1 MLSRITSFLRN
12 TFGKR
17 RDDRDL
23 DVEVREYAEMVA
35 EEKMREGMNPEEAR
49 RTARLEIGGVE
60 QVKENVREARA
71 GAWLDS
77 LLQDLRYGARMLVKN
92 PGFTAI
98 AVLTL
103 ALGIGANTAI
113 FTLTYAVILKS
124 LPVPNPQQLVR
135 YTFRSSTQDLGLS
148 GPLYDA
154 LRKHEDATQDLLAWS
169 SADFAVQENNAV
181 TDIKGALM
189 SGNGFRVLQLQPFL
203 GRVFSEPDD
212 QPAGGSN
219 GYQALLSYTY
229 WKENF
234 RGARDVLGRSLN
246 INGKEVTVAGVL
258 PKGFEGLIVGQR
270 TDIVLPLAFEEV
282 LYSAHP
288 RHSPGSAYLTVIGRL
303 KPGVSLRAARVDL
316 LATQNS
322 VREEADPSHKYL
334 GGFLA
339 AFRLGIE
346 SGSSGRS
353 SLRYTDARPLIVL
366 EILVGLVLLL
376 CCANTALLVLARV
389 SNRVR
394 EFAVRS
400 ALGAPRSRLFRQ
412 VMSEVVLLASCG
424 LVAGMALGWAAAKS
438 LVSMLAAIGQPPPLD
453 AAPQFAVL
461 AFTAAI
467 SVFSALA
474 AGAWPA
480 VRASHVSPILGLKD
494 GGTGSSPRALG
505 KWVVPVQ
512 VAVSVVLLAAA
523 SLLSASFLRLLL
535 QDSGFRSEGTV
546 MAEVDFSASKVTNA
560 VATQDAL
567 ETVGAL
573 ANAPGIDSAAV
584 MSTPP
589 LHGWWT
595 VSHYYSLDHNGA
607 VHADMQ
613 TWEEVVSTDYFAAIG
628 TPILEGRGF
637 SRADSGGA
645 PVCVLSASAAQYFF
659 PGEVAMGR
667 FMYAGG
673 LDPAID
679 GKSKAAPVDTC
690 QVIGISADAR
700 FQSIREGAQRA
711 IYEVIPHKELRSY
724 FFLVVRSRKEQLAI
738 AAIRDAV
745 RKYVPGSPEPTVFT
759 FNELLAAHLRQERML
774 MALSVCFAGV
784 ALLLTALGLY
794 GLLSR
799 SVVVRTKEIGLRRA
813 LGAHPRDAVLLV
825 LRQGLSLVIVGT
837 VVGSVAAFGVLKLPH
852 SLLLGMQP
860 DNPLLLAAT
869 VATLFLVALAA
880 SSIPAWRAA
889 KVDPM
894 EALRYE

>member
-1 MLSRITSFLRN
+1 MPTLSRMTSFLRN

-17 RDDRDL
+17 RNDREL
-23 DVEVREYAEMVA
+23 DAEVRGYVDLLA
-35 EEKMREGMNPEEAR
+35 EEKMRQGMKPEDAR
-49 RTARLEIGGVE
+49 RTARIELGGIE

-77 LLQDLRYGARMLVKN
+77 LLQDLRYGARMLRKN
-92 PGFTAI
+92 PAFTVI

-154 LRKHEDATQDLLAWS
+154 LRKYEDSSQDLLAWS
-169 SADFAVQENNAV
+169 SADFAVRENNAV
-181 TDIKGALM
+181 ADVRGALM
-189 SGNGFRVLQLQPFL
+189 SGNGFRVLQLRPFL
-203 GRVFSEPDD
+203 GRVFSESDD

-288 RHSPGSAYLTVIGRL
+288 RQNPGSAYLTVIGRL
-303 KPGVSLRAARVDL
+303 KPGASLRTAHANL

-322 VREEADPSHKYL
+322 VREEADPSHRYL

-339 AFRLGIE
+339 AFQIGVE

-353 SLRYTDARPLIVL
+353 SLRTAYGRPLIVL
-366 EILVGLVLLL
+366 EILVGLVLVL
-376 CCANTALLVLARV
+376 CCANTTLLVLARV
-389 SNRVR
+389 STRLK

-412 VMSEVVLLASCG
+412 VMSEVALLAFCG
-424 LVAGMALGWAAAKS
+424 LVAGVALGWVAAKS

-480 VRASHVSPILGLKD
+480 AGASRMSPILGLKD

-505 KWVVPVQ
+505 KWMVPVQ

-546 MAEVDFSASKVTNA
+546 LAEVDFSASKVTNA
-560 VATQDAL
+560 LATQNAL
-567 ETVGAL
+567 ETVSAL
-573 ANAPGIDSAAV
+573 ANAS
-584 MSTPP
+584 
-589 LHGWWT
+589 
-595 VSHYYSLDHNGA
+595 
-607 VHADMQ
+607 
-613 TWEEVVSTDYFAAIG
+613 
-628 TPILEGRGF
+628 
-637 SRADSGGA
+637 
-645 PVCVLSASAAQYFF
+645 
-659 PGEVAMGR
+659 
-667 FMYAGG
+667 
-673 LDPAID
+673 
-679 GKSKAAPVDTC
+679 
-690 QVIGISADAR
+690 
-700 FQSIREGAQRA
+700 
-711 IYEVIPHKELRSY
+711 
-724 FFLVVRSRKEQLAI
+724 
-738 AAIRDAV
+738 
-745 RKYVPGSPEPTVFT
+745 
-759 FNELLAAHLRQERML
+759 
-774 MALSVCFAGV
+774 
-784 ALLLTALGLY
+784 
-794 GLLSR
+794 
-799 SVVVRTKEIGLRRA
+799 
-813 LGAHPRDAVLLV
+813 
-825 LRQGLSLVIVGT
+825 
-837 VVGSVAAFGVLKLPH
+837 
-852 SLLLGMQP
+852 
-860 DNPLLLAAT
+860 
-869 VATLFLVALAA
+869 
-880 SSIPAWRAA
+880 
-889 KVDPM
+889 
-894 EALRYE
+894 